1 MALAGSTGKRFNAS
15 LLLLTFKLSRMHDA
29 DGGLGTAFPMPINI
43 KSTLHPSPA
52 RHNTSNRVHTHYNKK
67 FIAFPIYNMA
77 QQPDLQ
83 AILATLAQ
91 YSQQNNA
98 GQPPQQTPYQP
109 VPPIHAT
116 PSIPE
121 NNNLAAILQNAR
133 VESPVSADPRL
144 RGRPQSRSITPA
156 QPPKQDQVQ
165 PPSVIDPATI
175 TVWQDALRCV
185 TKIAAQNKMFEATIR
200 RVSLFL
206 VTQIPLT

>member
-1 MALAGSTGKRFNAS
+1 
-15 LLLLTFKLSRMHDA
+15 MHDA
-29 DGGLGTAFPMPINI
+29 DGGLGTAFPMAINI
-43 KSTLHPSPA
+43 KSIP
-52 RHNTSNRVHTHYNKK
+52 RQQDTSNLVICTGLHTLYNKK

-77 QQPDLQ
+77 QPPDLQ

-91 YSQQNNA
+91 YSQQQQTTE
-98 GQPPQQTPYQP
+98 QPPPQAPYQP
-109 VPPIHAT
+109 VESNNAT

-121 NNNLAAILQNAR
+121 NNNLSAILQNAR
-133 VESPVSADPRL
+133 VETVSADPRL

-156 QPPKQDQVQ
+156 QLPKQHDQFP

-200 RVSLFL
+200 RVSLFC
-206 VTQIPLT
+206 

>member
-1 MALAGSTGKRFNAS
+1 MD
-15 LLLLTFKLSRMHDA
+15 DA
-29 DGGLGTAFPMPINI
+29 DGGLGSAFPMAINI
-43 KSTLHPSPA
+43 KSTLASSLARPSA
-52 RHNTSNRVHTHYNKK
+52 GHQQLIYTGLHTHNNKN
-67 FIAFPIYNMA
+67 FIAVPVYNMA

-91 YSQQNNA
+91 YSQQNA
-98 GQPPQQTPYQP
+98 AEQPPQQTPYQP
-109 VPPIHAT
+109 VESNHAT

-156 QPPKQDQVQ
+156 QPPKQDQIQ

-200 RVSLFL
+200 RVSLFW
-206 VTQIPLT
+206 

>member
-1 MALAGSTGKRFNAS
+1 
-15 LLLLTFKLSRMHDA
+15 
-29 DGGLGTAFPMPINI
+29 
-43 KSTLHPSPA
+43 
-52 RHNTSNRVHTHYNKK
+52 
-67 FIAFPIYNMA
+67 MA

-91 YSQQNNA
+91 YSQQNA
-98 GQPPQQTPYQP
+98 AQQPPQQTPYQP
-109 VPPIHAT
+109 IETNHAT

-156 QPPKQDQVQ
+156 HPPKQDQLPQ
-165 PPSVIDPATI
+165 PPSIIDPATI

-200 RVSLFL
+200 RVSHFW
-206 VTQIPLT
+206 